1 MVDLV
6 VRVRFIH
13 LFGKVW
19 WEFCNSIY
27 VLRKKTGEGGV
38 AERFTPGEGNG
49 LD

>member
-27 VLRKKTGEGGV
+27 VLRKKRGKGAWLKDLLLVEEMG
-38 AERFTPGEGNG
+38 
-49 LD
+49 